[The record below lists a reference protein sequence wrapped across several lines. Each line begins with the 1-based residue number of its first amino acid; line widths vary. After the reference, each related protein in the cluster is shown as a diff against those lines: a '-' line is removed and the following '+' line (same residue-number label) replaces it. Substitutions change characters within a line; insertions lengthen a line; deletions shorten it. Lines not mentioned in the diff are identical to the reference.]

1 MFDKDI
7 IQIAKIIKENN
18 GTLYL
23 VGGSL
28 RDTMLGLPVHD
39 LDFCVTGVSFVKF
52 LELFPKA
59 KVIGKDFPVFL
70 LNSHEFAL
78 ARTERKI
85 SQGHLGFEI
94 TSNENITI
102 EEDLKRRDITINA
115 IAKNVLTGEIIDP
128 YNGTLDL
135 QNKFIRHVSDAF
147 SEDPLRVY
155 RVARF
160 AARFNFKVDNTTLK
174 LMQNLKQELSSL
186 SVERVFIELKK
197 ALQTPTPSI
206 FFNVLKQANLL
217 DVHFKE
223 ILNLINVPQPKTYH
237 PEGDVYNHTMIVLD
251 EVSKITS
258 DETTRF
264 CALTHDFGKA
274 CTPNDILPRHIGHE
288 VLGID
293 IIRNFCNR
301 LKMPTM
307 WKKKAIATCKYHMKA
322 GICSNMRPYKLAKF
336 LNEVNKSAISLKE
349 LNIISNA
356 DDMLNRKKLQFDK
369 LGEKMF
375 KSINGELLKKDN
387 ITVKSVGVEKFN
399 QLLLEKQAEFL
410 KEELSNNI

>member
-7 IQIAKIIKENN
+7 IKLAKIIKENN

-23 VGGSL
+23 VGGCV
-28 RDTMLGLPVHD
+28 RDTMLNLPVHD

-52 LELFPKA
+52 KELFPQSKI
-59 KVIGKDFPVFL
+59 IGKDFPVFL

-85 SQGHLGFEI
+85 SHGHLGFEI

-128 YNGTLDL
+128 FNGTCDL
-135 QNKFIRHVSDAF
+135 QKGIIRHVSNAF

-155 RVARF
+155 RAARF
-160 AARFNFKVDNTTLK
+160 AAKFNFEIDSTTLE
-174 LMQNLKQELSSL
+174 LMKSLKKELNSL
-186 SVERVFIELKK
+186 SRERVFIELKK
-197 ALQTPTPSI
+197 ALQTATPSV

-223 ILNLINVPQPKTYH
+223 IYNLIDVPQPQKYH

-251 EVSKITS
+251 KVSKFTN
-258 DETTRF
+258 DEITRF

-274 CTPNDILPRHIGHE
+274 CTPKEILPRHLNHE
-288 VLGID
+288 IFGTE
-293 IIRNFCNR
+293 IIQNFCNR
-301 LKMPTM
+301 LRMPTI
-307 WKKKAIATCKYHMKA
+307 WKKKALATCKYHMKA
-322 GICSNMRPYKLAKF
+322 GICKDMRPNKLAKF
-336 LNEVNKSAISLKE
+336 INEINKAGILKE

-356 DDMLNRKKLQFDK
+356 DDMLNREKLQFDI
-369 LGEKMF
+369 LGEKML
-375 KSINGELLKKDN
+375 KNINGNLLKKEN
-387 ITVKSVGVEKFN
+387 ITVKSVGIEKYN

-410 KEELSNNI
+410 KKELNKTI